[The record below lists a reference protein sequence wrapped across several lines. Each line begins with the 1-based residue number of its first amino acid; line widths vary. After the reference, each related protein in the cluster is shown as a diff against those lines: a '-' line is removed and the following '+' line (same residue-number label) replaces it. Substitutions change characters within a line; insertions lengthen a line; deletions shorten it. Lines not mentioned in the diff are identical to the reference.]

1 MYFGCAARV
10 ILVPQSGTESMPL
23 AVEAQSFNHWTTRP
37 RKSRFLYELFKQTKK
52 LFKYCSNILKI
63 FCVFWV
69 EKLLF
74 NGGYV
79 SL

>member
-1 MYFGCAARV
+1 MWDLSFPP
-10 ILVPQSGTESMPL
+10 LL
-23 AVEAQSFNHWTTRP
+23 AVEAHSFNHWTTRP
-37 RKSRFLYELFKQTKK
+37 QKSRFLYELFKQKK
-52 LFKYCSNILKI
+52 IDSNILKI